1 MLRRPFCCRR
11 VVAAAACFRRRRN
24 RRRRRRARAA
34 VRARRRRLRCF
45 RRGRRV
51 VVVVGVDGGA
61 ASTLSSSS
69 RRPLVSA
76 AAAFLGADVASYVA
90 VAASDR
96 ATALS
101 SLPSSPSR
109 RAPARSPSFRR
120 FHRRR
125 RRVTAPVPSL
135 FGRRR
140 RRKFAA
146 ADGIILPM
154 EFPSSGRPRRGL
166 APQGD
171 GGAPSLPSSSSSRAM
186 GIFGSCSFTQIFKIG
201 SSFFL
206 FSQK

>member
-11 VVAAAACFRRRRN
+11 VVAAAACFRRRHN
-24 RRRRRRARAA
+24 RCRRRRARAA

-45 RRGRRV
+45 RQGRRV
-51 VVVVGVDGGA
+51 VVVVSVDGGA

-140 RRKFAA
+140 RSKFAA
-146 ADGIILPM
+146 ADGIILPHGNPLLRS
-154 EFPSSGRPRRGL
+154 PSAWLAAAGRWRCTIVAIVVIL
-166 APQGD
+166 ASD
-171 GGAPSLPSSSSSRAM
+171 GYFWL
-186 GIFGSCSFTQIFKIG
+186 
-201 SSFFL
+201 L
-206 FSQK
+206 

>member
-11 VVAAAACFRRRRN
+11 VVAAAASIRRRRT
-24 RRRRRRARAA
+24 RRRRRSARAA

-101 SLPSSPSR
+101 SLPSLPLR

-125 RRVTAPVPSL
+125 RRVAAPVPL
-135 FGRRR
+135 FSV
-140 RRKFAA
+140 AA
-146 ADGIILPM
+146 AVAKFLPSM
-154 EFPSSGRPRRGL
+154 ALFSRSNSPPSGRPRRGL
-166 APQGD
+166 PPQDD
-171 GGAPSLPSSSSSRAM
+171 GAAPSLPLPSSSSSRAM
-186 GIFGSCSFTQIFKIG
+186 GIFGSCSNTQ
-201 SSFFL
+201 FF
-206 FSQK
+206 